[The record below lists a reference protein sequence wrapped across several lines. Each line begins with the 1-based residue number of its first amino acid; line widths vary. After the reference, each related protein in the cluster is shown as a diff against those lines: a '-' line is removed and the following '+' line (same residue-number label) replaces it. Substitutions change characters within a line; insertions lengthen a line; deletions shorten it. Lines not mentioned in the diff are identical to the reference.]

1 LKKTIL
7 KTFQTIAFIGLGVFF
22 IVYFWG
28 KLSTGQQDK
37 IISNFL
43 KADYFWVALALIA
56 GILSHILRAARWNL
70 LIETIGKAPSLSKSF
85 WSLMAGY
92 LANLAVPRLGEITR
106 AVLLS
111 KQSKISFDKLFGTV
125 VAERAFD
132 FFFYVA
138 LFFAT
143 LGIFWHKIRDYVIN
157 RFLGGLNEKVG
168 FLYSWKI
175 WLIIGI
181 LIVLFIAGMYMLNK
195 FQHIPFIQKIRKVA
209 LNLIHGCLSIF
220 RLKKTGLFLIYTL
233 LIWVMYWLMV
243 FLMYFSIPSTTG
255 LSAESAFVVL
265 VFGTIGIIVIQGGIG
280 IYPVIVSEV
289 LLIYGADITDGFTIG
304 WLSWTVQ
311 TVMILVLG
319 LAAFIMINIQKKNK
333 NGLPSTDTQ

>member
-1 LKKTIL
+1 MKKKIF
-7 KTFQTIAFIGLGVFF
+7 KIVQTLAFIGLGIFF
-22 IVYFWG
+22 IFFFWG
-28 KLSTGQQDK
+28 KLDAEQQEKVVD
-37 IISNFL
+37 NFL
-43 KADYFWVALALIA
+43 KANYFWVVLALIA
-56 GILSHILRAARWNL
+56 GIFSHLCRAARWNL
-70 LIETIGKAPSLSKSF
+70 LIETIDESPTLKKSF

-132 FFFYVA
+132 FFFYLA

-143 LGIFWHKIRDYVIN
+143 IGIFWNNLRDYVIN
-157 RFLGGLNEKVG
+157 RFMGGLNEKVG

-175 WLIIGI
+175 WLIMGV
-181 LIVLFIAGMYMLNK
+181 LIALFIAGIITLNK
-195 FQHIPFIQKIRKVA
+195 FKHNAFIQKIRKIA
-209 LNLIHGCLSIF
+209 LNLINGCLSIF
-220 RLKKTGLFLIYTL
+220 RLKKTGLFLLYTI
-233 LIWVMYWLMV
+233 LIWVMYWLEI
-243 FLMYFSIPSTTG
+243 FLIYFSSPSTSN

-311 TVMILVLG
+311 TMMILVLG